1 MSKKPRG
8 VARAAAPRYD
18 LPRYAAPR
26 YEPRYYAMERGAYA
40 FMRQYGAFGQEY

>member
-1 MSKKPRG
+1 MSKKPRA

-18 LPRYAAPR
+18 LPRYASPR